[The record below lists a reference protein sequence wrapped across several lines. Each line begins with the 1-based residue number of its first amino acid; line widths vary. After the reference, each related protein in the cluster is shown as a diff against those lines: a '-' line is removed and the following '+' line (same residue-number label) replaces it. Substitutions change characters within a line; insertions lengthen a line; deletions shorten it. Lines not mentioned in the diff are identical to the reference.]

1 MIDKKIIIL
10 SFSLLTASVSQ
21 AGKYAVD
28 FLRIGVG
35 ARSAGLGGAYVAL
48 VNDATS
54 FYWNPAGLTGVSRFA
69 LHVDHTAMFNGLS
82 QYNAASAALALR
94 RDMTVSLSW
103 VRLGVDDIPRYAP
116 LLGSRVDRYT
126 TGANRSDG
134 QAIGSFSDAE
144 DAFLLSFAKKITFEL
159 GLGPSS
165 NMIIF
170 PIELSFGVSGKYVR
184 HQLDDK
190 VGLGQGIDAGIMAR
204 TVSRALDR
212 GEPTAWYGLGLA
224 ARDLS
229 STSITWNTASKHQ
242 DQADAA
248 YQLGMAAS
256 YFFDGIQ
263 SRLTLALDQEFGD
276 LKTTHAGVEL
286 NLLHVAAVRL
296 GTSGSHISAGAGLQF
311 HGFHVDYA
319 FVSDDLANNH
329 RVSLAVGW

>member
-1 MIDKKIIIL
+1 MINRKTVTL
-10 SFSLLTASVSQ
+10 FFLLWMTTASF

-69 LHVDHTAMFNGLS
+69 LHVDHMAMFNGLS
-82 QYNAASAALALR
+82 QYNTASAALALR
-94 RDMTVSLSW
+94 RDMTISLSW

-134 QAIGSFSDAE
+134 QAAGSFSDAE
-144 DAFLLSFAKKITFEL
+144 DAFLLSFAKKVTFEL
-159 GLGPSS
+159 GLGPASH
-165 NMIIF
+165 MIVF
-170 PIELSFGVSGKYVR
+170 PVELSFGVSSKYVR

-190 VGLGQGIDAGIMAR
+190 VGLGQGIDAGILAR
-204 TVSRALDR
+204 TVSRTLDR
-212 GEPTAWYGLGLA
+212 GEPTAWFGLGLA

-229 STSITWNTASKHQ
+229 RTNITWNTASKHQ

-248 YQLGMAAS
+248 YQLGLAVS

-286 NLLHVAAVRL
+286 NFLHVAALRL

-311 HGFHVDYA
+311 RGFHVDYA
-319 FVSDDLANNH
+319 FVTHDLANSH